1 MCMNPFLL
9 YVILCITLMEQ
20 KQIKKKKVTVPFPLS
35 FFLVFLALVKAMQ
48 GDEKHSV
55 CHELSLFAC
64 MHTQAGLP

>member
-1 MCMNPFLL
+1 
-9 YVILCITLMEQ
+9 MEQ